1 MENASKALI
10 IAGGVLLGMMI
21 IALVVFTYGQISS
34 LGNQDY
40 DKTAIA
46 QQKDFN
52 AQWEKYNGNIYGSDV
67 LSIANMIEDYNL
79 REAENKGYTPIATKI
94 DFGNATLELMEDIQT
109 RDAKDVITEKCS
121 EMGISSGITLTG
133 NLGEGREQEIFKCN
147 RAIENAI
154 KKIGNMTAGTPTR
167 TVSYLSGL
175 SSTKLREYGVDGS
188 THTILTDYT
197 TLVQKQK
204 IFKNTKFKAELEYDN
219 LTGRVNKIIITKRG

>member
-21 IALVVFTYGQISS
+21 IALVVFTYQQISS

-40 DKTAIA
+40 DKTVIA

-67 LSIANMIEDYNL
+67 LSIANKIEDYNL
-79 REAENKGYTPIATKI
+79 REAENKGYTSITTEINLGDAI
-94 DFGNATLELMEDIQT
+94 LDLEEDIET
-109 RDAKDVITEKCS
+109 REAKAVINETCS
-121 EMGISSGITLTG
+121 ELGISAGMTLTG
-133 NLGEGREQEIFKCN
+133 NIGEGREQDIFKCN
-147 RAIENAI
+147 QAIENAI
-154 KKIGNMTAGTPTR
+154 KIIGNKTAGTPKR

-175 SSTKLREYGVDGS
+175 SNSKLAEYGVDS
-188 THTILTDYT
+188 TYGTILTDYT

-204 IFKNTKFKAELEYDN
+204 AFKNTKFKTELEYDN
-219 LTGRVNKIIITKRG
+219 LTGRVNKIIIKKRG